1 MRLPRYLL
9 GYYCARRSSSDKLGD
24 IGRDAPRSPH
34 LYSVDCT
41 PSSTVSGAEEPD
53 LAYNADYENI
63 DLVEYLR
70 EIVADLAPAVAPC
83 KIEFEAPEAIPF
95 GADRAILVGLII
107 NELVLNAGRYA
118 YPDSADGMIWVR
130 VMRQPDKRQVL
141 ISVRDEGIGLP
152 TGFDPATSKRLG
164 TRVVNALSKQL
175 GGEMTRPRSPIG
187 ANFTLLIPVGPA
199 TQ

>member
-1 MRLPRYLL
+1 M
-9 GYYCARRSSSDKLGD
+9 
-24 IGRDAPRSPH
+24 
-34 LYSVDCT
+34 
-41 PSSTVSGAEEPD
+41 
-53 LAYNADYENI
+53 
-63 DLVEYLR
+63 
-70 EIVADLAPAVAPC
+70 
-83 KIEFEAPEAIPF
+83 
-95 GADRAILVGLII
+95 GLII

-175 GGEMTRPRSPIG
+175 GGEMTRPTSPIG